1 MGRSF
6 GNWYEMSGAWGGIV
20 PPYNPDTDIFKLGPD
35 IFKLDPDIFKLD
47 PDKITNIEV
56 LDTSHY
62 DRFEYKLTKKDIEQ
76 GSIRIDPYFVSS
88 VWKLGARD
96 KTGGLSHILKTLAR
110 TKEGNSIVRELESIK
125 ATIIRVIE
133 VVTNV

>member
-6 GNWYEMSGAWGGIV
+6 GDWYELDGAWGGIV
-20 PPYNPDTDIFKLGPD
+20 PPYNPDPDIFKLGPN
-35 IFKLDPDIFKLD
+35 
-47 PDKITNIEV
+47 KITNIEV

-96 KTGGLSHILKTLAR
+96 KTGGLFHILKTLAR